1 MLLNLKDK
9 NNLDD
14 FPQRLKEAMGGDTLR
29 TFESKVGIS
38 HSALSSYLNKKSYPT
53 LDRLLAISSASGKPL
68 EWLASGELPNED
80 MISVPQYDLRV
91 SAGYGAYVEMENPI
105 AEFKFHVDWL
115 RMQGLHGKKLS
126 IVPVMGDSMEPTLYD
141 GDLILIRHDESKDGI
156 CVLRVNGEVLV
167 KRIQHDF
174 ADNSYLITSDNERYK
189 PIQLTSEFKGDFAIV
204 GQVVRVLQRV
214 KQHDTKF

>member
-1 MLLNLKDK
+1 MLLNNK
-9 NNLDD
+9 NKKNIGG
-14 FPQRLKEAMGGDTLR
+14 FSERLGLLLGKTTLR
-29 TFESKVGIS
+29 EFSSRTGL
-38 HSALSSYLNKKSYPT
+38 SASVLSSYLNKKSYPS
-53 LDRLLAISSASGKPL
+53 LDRLATIADALDQPL

>member
-1 MLLNLKDK
+1 MLLISKEQKQTDL
-9 NNLDD
+9 
-14 FPQRLKEAMGGDTLR
+14 FSERLKILMGNSSFTDFSKKTGLPRTTLN
-29 TFESKVGIS
+29 
-38 HSALSSYLNKKSYPT
+38 SYANNQTSPT
-53 LDRLLAISSASGKPL
+53 LEKLAKIAETTGASV